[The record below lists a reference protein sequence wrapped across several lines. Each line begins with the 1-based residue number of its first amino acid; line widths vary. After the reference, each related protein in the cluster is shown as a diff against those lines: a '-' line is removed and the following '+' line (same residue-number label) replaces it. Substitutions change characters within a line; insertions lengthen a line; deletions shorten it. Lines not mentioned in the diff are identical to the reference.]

1 MANADFNESPMLD
14 AIDESPVPDDF
25 VESPMSDVIGK
36 SPVPDEFDES
46 PTSDSLGE
54 SPATSFLEESS
65 EQDSS
70 DESSESDDDY
80 DLYPVPD
87 EFDDPSAEEFFDDFP
102 VPSLEV
108 AFGGA
113 SIQYQWEAIRV
124 NLKQPN
130 QDHAT
135 ALAFMRLAGDLAQTH
150 SGSLGSWAI
159 KNKPLEPLLDF
170 FRFMEGQK
178 RDIFYETALFM
189 TSFLM
194 MAILE
199 QKANCVSS
207 LGTEWSSAQSYD
219 DFWQSYFQSGGYSQ
233 VSPSF
238 IKYDQQGGIFLG
250 EDETTVWSGAERPIE
265 FVQFD
270 RHWVFDG
277 DAAQQGIVRVRRYF
291 SRAIADLYRDT

>member
-1 MANADFNESPMLD
+1 MANEDFDESPMLD
-14 AIDESPVPDDF
+14 VIDESPMSDDF
-25 VESPMSDVIGK
+25 DESPMSDVSDK
-36 SPVPDEFDES
+36 SPVPDGLDES
-46 PTSDSLGE
+46 PT
-54 SPATSFLEESS
+54 TSFLEESS
-65 EQDSS
+65 DNSYK
-70 DESSESDDDY
+70 SDDDY

-87 EFDDPSAEEFFDDFP
+87 EFDDFSTEDFFDEFP
-102 VPSLEV
+102 MPSLEF
-108 AFGGA
+108 AFRGRPVQ
-113 SIQYQWEAIRV
+113 SQWDAIRI

-130 QDHAT
+130 QDQAT
-135 ALAFMRLAGDLAQTH
+135 ALAFMRLAGELASTH

-199 QKANCVSS
+199 KKANCVSS
-207 LGTEWSSAQSYD
+207 LGSEWSSAQSYD
-219 DFWQSYFQSGGYSQ
+219 DFWQSYFQSGGYSR
-233 VSPSF
+233 VYPNF
-238 IKYDQQGGIFLG
+238 IKFDQQGGIFLG

-291 SRAIADLYRDT
+291 STGIADIYRDS

>member
-25 VESPMSDVIGK
+25 VESPMSDIIGK
-36 SPVPDEFDES
+36 SPVPDEFNES

-135 ALAFMRLAGDLAQTH
+135 ALAFMRLA
-150 SGSLGSWAI
+150 
-159 KNKPLEPLLDF
+159 
-170 FRFMEGQK
+170 EGQK

-277 DAAQQGIVRVRRYF
+277 DAAQQGIVRVRRY
-291 SRAIADLYRDT
+291 